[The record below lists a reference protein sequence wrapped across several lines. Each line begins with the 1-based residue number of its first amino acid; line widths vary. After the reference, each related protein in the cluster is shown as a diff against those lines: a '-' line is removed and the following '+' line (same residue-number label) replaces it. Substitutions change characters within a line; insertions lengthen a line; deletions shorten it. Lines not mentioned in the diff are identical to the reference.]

1 MSNGRVSVTA
11 SAPPKMQKIF
21 SLVEGWL
28 QWMGRK
34 TSLSY
39 RAANIVVYSI
49 LIPFSYA
56 WMLDVILHTR
66 TLRISFVIATSLA
79 FLRMKNFE
87 SFSEK
92 LFDQSVRFLFFFRRF
107 GLSYVAASVIICV
120 FLPLLIY
127 IALILPI
134 LLSKPPMEAIFP

>member
-1 MSNGRVSVTA
+1 
-11 SAPPKMQKIF
+11 MQKIF

-28 QWMGRK
+28 HWMGRK

-39 RAANIVVYSI
+39 RAANIVVYFI

-66 TLRISFVIATSLA
+66 ALRISFVIATSLA
-79 FLRMKNFE
+79 FLWIKNFE
-87 SFSEK
+87 SFAEK
-92 LFDQSVRFLFFFRRF
+92 LFDQSVQFLFFFRRF

-127 IALILPI
+127 IALLLPM
-134 LLSKPPMEAIFP
+134 LLSKPPTEVNFP